1 MSIADDTPVPA
12 VGSGADVPAAPSRWR
27 PVWEE
32 YRESP
37 GAVVALAVCAV
48 LLVLAVIGQW
58 IAPQNPYDLAEI
70 SFLDSRLPP
79 LSRTPE
85 GTLYLLGTDNQ
96 GRDML
101 SAMLYGLRTSLFV
114 GVASGVL
121 AIIVGVSLGLVAAY
135 AGGWIDAAIMRV
147 VDFMLGFPTILVALM
162 MLAILGQGVEKVILA
177 LVLVQW
183 AYFARAVRATALSE
197 RNKEYI
203 EAARSLGLSHAR
215 IVFGHLAP
223 NCMPPVIVIGTMQVA
238 SAISAEA
245 TLSFLGL
252 GLPITE
258 PSLGLLIA
266 NGFNVMLAGLYWI
279 SVFPG
284 LLLLILIFAIN
295 IVGDRLREVLNPRNA
310 R

>member
-1 MSIADDTPVPA
+1 MSLADHTPAPA
-12 VGSGADVPAAPSRWR
+12 VPEAPASAAPSRWR

-32 YRESP
+32 FRESP
-37 GAVVALAVCAV
+37 GAVLALGVCLV
-48 LLVLAVIGQW
+48 LLVLAVIGPW
-58 IAPQNPYDLAEI
+58 IAPQNPYDLSEI

-79 LSRTPE
+79 LTRTPE
-85 GTLYLLGTDNQ
+85 GMLHILGTDNQ

-121 AIIVGVSLGLVAAY
+121 AILVGVSLGLVAAY
-135 AGGWIDAAIMRV
+135 AGGWVDAAIMRV

-284 LLLLILIFAIN
+284 LLLLLLIFAIN